1 MDFSREQTCSR
12 CWRVETQQI
21 VRHYLTI
28 VVLLIIAGC
37 SDVRDGKTS
46 YTIQTPEGSITAH
59 KSTVEPAPQ
68 KITVVSGNEL
78 KRLQS
83 LDRRGPAFVAT
94 YLPDSREPDLKDY
107 DRAFRAWQI
116 SNTPQH
122 SKEQVVEI
130 LGGYL
135 GNKCV
140 ADFDMEWVSVT
151 DEFGTDFAVRSK
163 SVELMAFPFSTVLK
177 RIEDNEFDFLHGVY
191 HTIKH
196 TLESGDYKSR
206 DPE

>member
-1 MDFSREQTCSR
+1 
-12 CWRVETQQI
+12 
-21 VRHYLTI
+21 VRHYLTS
-28 VVLLIIAGC
+28 VVLIIIAGC
-37 SDVRDGKTS
+37 SDVRDDKTS

-59 KSTVEPAPQ
+59 KSTVEPTPQ
-68 KITVVSGNEL
+68 KIAVVSGNKL

-83 LDRRGPAFVAT
+83 LDGQGPAFVAT
-94 YLPDSREPDLKDY
+94 YLPNSRDPELKDY
-107 DRAFRAWQI
+107 DLAFRAWEV
-116 SNTPQH
+116 SKTPQH

-140 ADFDMEWVSVT
+140 ADFDMEWVTVT

-163 SVELMAFPFSTVLK
+163 SAEVMAFPFSTVLK
-177 RIEDNEFDFLHGVY
+177 RIENNEFDFLHGVY

-196 TLESGDYKSR
+196 ALESGDYKLH